1 MIKDFPDD
9 FGVLDGSQDF
19 HFAAASGALAD
30 VDIEYPLEES
40 RPGHS
45 FGLRLG
51 LVIRFDDLELRRRFL
66 FFGNDLFSIF

>member
-1 MIKDFPDD
+1 MIEDFPND
-9 FGVLDGSQDF
+9 FGVFDGSQDF

-45 FGLRLG
+45 FRPRLW
-51 LVIRFDDLELRRRFL
+51 LLI
-66 FFGNDLFSIF
+66 